1 MLRLKG
7 VTIFGETKEFYVD
20 RVVAIDGADGKWWVE
35 IGNKTYVLDPATIHP
50 ADDPRKAMLEEIRE
64 KLSCLE
70 KSPIE
75 IGVHTTESG
84 VLLSELEMILDEME
98 AKL

>member
-35 IGNKTYVLDPATIHP
+35 IGNKTYVLDPATIQP
-50 ADDPRKAMLEEIRE
+50 ADDPCKAMLTEIRKRVYKYSYADWHRMLME
-64 KLSCLE
+64 
-70 KSPIE
+70 
-75 IGVHTTESG
+75 
-84 VLLSELEMILDEME
+84 ILDEVE

>member
-35 IGNKTYVLDPATIHP
+35 IGNKTYVLDPATIQL
-50 ADDPRKAMLEEIRE
+50 ANLDPHLVALMEGLEIPDPDFWSKRTPDEL
-64 KLSCLE
+64 KLVGKTIARQANLHL
-70 KSPIE
+70 
-75 IGVHTTESG
+75 V
-84 VLLSELEMILDEME
+84 
-98 AKL
+98 